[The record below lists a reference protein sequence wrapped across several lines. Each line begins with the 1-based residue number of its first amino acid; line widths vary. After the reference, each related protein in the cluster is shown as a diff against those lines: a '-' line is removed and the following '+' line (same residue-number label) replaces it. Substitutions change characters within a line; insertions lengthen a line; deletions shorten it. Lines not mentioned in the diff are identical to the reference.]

1 MSLPLAQRDMYFS
14 QIEEQ
19 IRNKKRLLI
28 KKKKDLNKKYKLNDY
43 LSGVKDDY
51 NKYYDYI
58 VNEKQQQYNALLLL
72 KEYMGD
78 LVKTENLVDNQLKI
92 AKHDQKDI
100 MREIDNVKMELDELI
115 E

>member
-43 LSGVKDDY
+43 LSGVKEDY

-78 LVKTENLVDNQLKI
+78 LVKTEHLVDNQLKI